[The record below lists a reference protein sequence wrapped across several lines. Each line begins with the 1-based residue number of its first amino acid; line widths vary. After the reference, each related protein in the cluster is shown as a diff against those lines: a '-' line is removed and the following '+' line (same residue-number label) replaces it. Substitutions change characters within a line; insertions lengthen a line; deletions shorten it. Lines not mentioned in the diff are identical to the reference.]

1 MACNSITLQSIDA
14 RCENSVGG
22 IKRILLANRDDVTA
36 TIATTSNPNELITS
50 ITKASGKKFAEWKFR
65 PNTGSYTSTATVDNT
80 IGNSSVST
88 TVTLQFSKAEATK
101 RVAISAALQA
111 GAVVLIEDM
120 YGQVL
125 YLGLDNEV
133 YVTSATMVSGTQN
146 SDLSGFTVEFTYT
159 SFGLPNFVDT
169 AKVNINSLLV

>member
-1 MACNSITLQSIDA
+1 MACNSITLQSIDGS
-14 RCENSVGG
+14 CDNSAGG

-36 TIATTSNPNELITS
+36 TIATSSNPNELITS
-50 ITKASGKKFAEWKFR
+50 ITKASGKKFAEWRFR
-65 PNTGSYTSTATVDNT
+65 RNTGSYTSTATVDNT
-80 IGNSSVST
+80 IGNSSVTT

-101 RVAISAALQA
+101 RVAIQQALQA
-111 GAVVLIEDM
+111 GAVVLVEDM

-133 YVTSATMVSGTQN
+133 YVTSATMVSGTQS
-146 SDLSGFTVEFTYT
+146 SDLSGFTVEFTDI
-159 SFGLPNFVDT
+159 SFGLPHFVDT